1 MFLDILN
8 TALGKY
14 PLVLA
19 FACVGLIMWVAY
31 ALGKLTNNRV
41 HGSAIAILIGLILA
55 YIGGV
60 LTDGKKGIADITLF
74 SGFALMGGGMLRDFA
89 IVSTAFGVKLEELKK
104 AGLPGAVAL
113 VVSVIIA
120 TVLGSLAAYAFGY
133 TDPVD
138 MATIGGGTVTF
149 IVGPVTGAALGASSE
164 VIALSVAA
172 GVVKSIA
179 VMILTPF
186 LAKVAG
192 LDNPAAAAVYG
203 GLMGTTSGVSAGL
216 AATDP
221 KLVPYGALTAT
232 FYTGFGCLVVPS
244 VGYMA
249 ILALFG

>member
-1 MFLDILN
+1 MLDLILSTLN
-8 TALGKY
+8 KL
-14 PLVLA
+14 PLITA
-19 FACVGLIMWVAY
+19 FAIVGIVMWASY
-31 ALGKLTNNRV
+31 ALGRLLNNRI
-41 HGSAIAILIGLILA
+41 HGSAIAIVAGLALA
-55 YIGGV
+55 YVGGIV
-60 LTDGKKGIADITLF
+60 TGGNKGISDITLF
-74 SGFALMGGGMLRDFA
+74 SGFGLMGGAMLRDFA
-89 IVSTAFGVKLEELKK
+89 IVSTAFGVRLEELKK

-113 VVSVIIA
+113 VVSVAVA
-120 TVLGSLAAYAFGY
+120 TAIGAGVAYAFGY
-133 TDPVD
+133 TNPVD
-138 MATIGGGTVTF
+138 MATIGGGATTF

-186 LAKVAG
+186 LAKPAG
-192 LDNPAAAAVYG
+192 LNNPAAAAVYG

-244 VGYMA
+244 IGYM
-249 ILALFG
+249 ILVALFG